1 MVGIFSRFSVGR
13 AGHRRTQSALVSTQT
28 LSLSVFLLFFFF
40 SIRLRVKSIF
50 DLCNM

>member
-28 LSLSVFLLFFFF
+28 VSLSFYNVPFF
-40 SIRLRVKSIF
+40 SIRLRVKPIF
-50 DLCNM
+50 YFLFV